1 MKIGQRL
8 RDLRTLKKLT
18 QSDIEKRTGLKRSY
32 TSRVEN
38 DLTTP
43 SIDTLEKYA
52 QALEIPLYRVFYD
65 GTGPAIHPIR
75 PSMKV
80 EPYFGT
86 SAKERNEM
94 KAFATALSKMKGI
107 PFQKLSYVSTG
118 RRPMVLRRGR
128 LL

>member
-1 MKIGQRL
+1 MLGKRL

-43 SIDTLEKYA
+43 SIVTLEKYA

-65 GTGPAIHPIR
+65 GVGPASNPIR
-75 PSMKV
+75 PSVKAD
-80 EPYFGT
+80 PHFGT
-86 SAKERNEM
+86 TGKEQSEM
-94 KAFATALSKMKGI
+94 KAFATALSKVDDFDCNQLVWI
-107 PFQKLSYVSTG
+107 AQ
-118 RRPMVLRRGR
+118 
-128 LL
+128 

>member
-43 SIDTLEKYA
+43 SIDTFEKYA
-52 QALEIPLYRVFYD
+52 QALEIPLYWLFYD
-65 GTGPAIHPIR
+65 GVEPATNPIQ
-75 PSMKV
+75 PSGKA
-80 EPYFGT
+80 EPYFST
-86 SAKERNEM
+86 SGRERSEM

-107 PFQKLSYVSTG
+107 PFQKLLYVSTG
-118 RRPMVLRRGR
+118 RRPMVPRRF
-128 LL
+128 